1 MKSSTGYNRRYTS
14 SSREKRYQ
22 ELGLEYLQQRQWYRE
37 LCYVLKPAKNQSP
50 KYLFINISHL

>member
-37 LCYVLKPAKNQSP
+37 LC
-50 KYLFINISHL
+50 